1 VNRMSFTSVSAGM
14 GNIVCIGG
22 RVREHTGLCVQ
33 VCSFHWPVRSGKVR
47 ESNGILLVV
56 QLHDCIAVIVVYL
69 RESTVNCFVHI
80 SKSFLTAPPSS
91 SMAIIEYQVFCYTF
105 MT

>member
-1 VNRMSFTSVSAGM
+1 
-14 GNIVCIGG
+14 
-22 RVREHTGLCVQ
+22 
-33 VCSFHWPVRSGKVR
+33 
-47 ESNGILLVV
+47 VV

-69 RESTVNCFVHI
+69 REATVNCFVHI

-91 SMAIIEYQVFCYTF
+91 SIAIIEYQVFCYTF